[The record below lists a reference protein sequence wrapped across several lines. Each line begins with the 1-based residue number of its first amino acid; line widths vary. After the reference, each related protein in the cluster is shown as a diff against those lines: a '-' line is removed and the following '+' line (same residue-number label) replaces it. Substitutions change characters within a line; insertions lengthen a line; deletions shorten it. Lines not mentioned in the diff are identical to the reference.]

1 VAQLGNQ
8 TIGTTFFVTG
18 SFGDLAGGP
27 YTVPSPGILVS
38 QLHAYAGNHGTGNS
52 GKLYVWKASGGI
64 PGAWLLRSG
73 AFAFPGSTSWN
84 ARSDINVN
92 TGQLSS
98 DGYIPAGTVIWIG
111 YFSNTG
117 ISDCEGRNAGTTELG
132 FTADGNWSDQGAA
145 GGGMG
150 QLAAYI
156 DYTVL
161 GNPTISS
168 ATPNVG
174 TTGTSVAVVGT
185 SFLHATTVTINGAAA
200 SFSIVDDTHI
210 TATVPSGANP
220 GVGSL
225 VVNNPAGGGSISFTV
240 GQIFYGPGGAPVSI
254 KAIWYGTGSG
264 VAKIIG
270 VWVPTGGP
278 PPTGVKRI
286 W

>member
-1 VAQLGNQ
+1 MSQLGNQ
-8 TIGTTFFVTG
+8 AIGFGFFTVG

-27 YTVPSPGILVS
+27 YPVPSPGIFVS

-84 ARSDINVN
+84 ARSDISVN

-117 ISDCEGRNAGTTELG
+117 IRDCEGRNSGTTELG
-132 FTADGNWSDQGAA
+132 FTADGNWSDQGPA

-150 QLAAYI
+150 QLAACI
-156 DYTVL
+156 DYAALAAATVA
-161 GNPTISS
+161 S

-174 TTGTSVAVVGT
+174 VAGASIAVAGTNL
-185 SFLHATTVTINGAAA
+185 LHATSCTIGGAAA
-200 SFSIVDDTHI
+200 TF
-210 TATVPSGANP
+210 
-220 GVGSL
+220 
-225 VVNNPAGGGSISFTV
+225 VVNSDISVTAAVPAGGDPRLRPPVLGHPA
-240 GQIFYGPGGAPVSI
+240 GP
-254 KAIWYGTGSG
+254 
-264 VAKIIG
+264 
-270 VWVPTGGP
+270 
-278 PPTGVKRI
+278 
-286 W
+286 

>member
-1 VAQLGNQ
+1 VATLGNQ
-8 TIGTTFFVTG
+8 TIGTTFNVTG

-27 YTVPSPGILVS
+27 YTVPSPGIFVS

-84 ARSDINVN
+84 ARSDISVN

-132 FTADGNWSDQGAA
+132 FTADGNWSDQGPA

-156 DYTVL
+156 DYTAL
-161 GNPTISS
+161 ASPTVAS

-174 TTGTSVAVVGT
+174 VAGASIAVAGTNL
-185 SFLHATTVTINGAAA
+185 LHATSCIIGGAAA
-200 SFSIVDDTHI
+200 SFVVNSDISV
-210 TATVPSGANP
+210 TATVPAGATP
-220 GVGSL
+220 GVGTL
-225 VVNNPAGGGSISFTV
+225 VMGTPAGSASIAFTSGGIVHTRRS
-240 GQIFYGPGGAPVSI
+240 GAWVTSSVNVRRSGAWVPVVVYVRRS
-254 KAIWYGTGSG
+254 
-264 VAKIIG
+264 G
-270 VWVPTGGP
+270 VWV
-278 PPTGVKRI
+278 VAS
-286 W
+286 